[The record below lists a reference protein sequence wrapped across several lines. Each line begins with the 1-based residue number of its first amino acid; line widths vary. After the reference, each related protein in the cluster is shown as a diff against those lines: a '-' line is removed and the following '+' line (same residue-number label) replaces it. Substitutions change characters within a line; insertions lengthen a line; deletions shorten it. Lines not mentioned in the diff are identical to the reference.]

1 MRNRRIILTLLLLF
15 LLVSITNSLTPT
27 WAAESQVL
35 SKISY
40 YKADLVAVLQQ
51 LAAECGYNLIV
62 SPEVTGTVSI
72 EMTQVTFEEALPLII
87 EGQNL
92 VYHQE
97 GRTIR
102 VAKPGSLPTEKK
114 TVGSF
119 KVIYADP
126 IQVVETIQK
135 ITGVQEISADKRI
148 RVIMAYGDPE
158 TIDRIGQIIEV
169 LDQRMKQVTMEVK
182 VVEVSSSALRKLGA
196 EWSIDNSSFD
206 WGVARSGAELIIQMI
221 SSGHSWNVIFSNLA
235 TKGQARLVSSPS
247 VAAVDGEK
255 ASILIGEKVPFE
267 TKDKDGNI
275 TITFIDVGVKL
286 IFTPKIQQGDELVFD
301 LITQVNSI
309 GDKTGNSYI
318 IGAREVSS
326 KIQARIG
333 ETVFLGG
340 LITQQERETLMKV
353 PVLGD
358 IFLLGKLFR
367 RSDTTKEDTELI
379 ITITPKWNVP
389 VILDQESK

>member
-309 GDKTGNSYI
+309 GEKTGNSYI